1 LRSNRGF
8 TVIEALIALVT
19 LIIVMMVVVG
29 TVPKVYQGAS
39 HDGAR
44 MQAATV
50 AQQYLDT
57 LHQYVEAKGTNTDL
71 PAAPTVAIDAGDQYA
86 VTGSTPAP
94 IASPGNFTM
103 TNNGCPFVAGSSR
116 MYDCLVTA
124 QWTENGQG
132 YTLNV
137 ESYVTSEN

>member
-1 LRSNRGF
+1 LSSRRGF
-8 TVIEALIALVT
+8 TVIEALIAIVT
-19 LIIVMMVVVG
+19 LIMVMMVVVG

-39 HDGAR
+39 HDGVR
-44 MQAATV
+44 MEAATA

-57 LHQYVEAKGTNTDL
+57 LHQYVQANGTNTNL
-71 PAAPTVAIDAGDQYA
+71 PAAPTVAIDAGDAYA
-86 VTGSTPAP
+86 PNASPAP
-94 IASPGNFTM
+94 MSTPGNFTM

-124 QWTENGQG
+124 TWTQSGQD